1 MEPQQMGQW
10 AVFYIFPFVP
20 STQTSCFV
28 PSNLLTILSK
38 TNLSFMRPQPT
49 PTPQIWASLLLCYFL
64 SPSTVFT

>member
-38 TNLSFMRPQPT
+38 TNFKFYGGLNPPPPNLGLAPT
-49 PTPQIWASLLLCYFL
+49 VYFL